1 MVKQLLT
8 SSIQTSE
15 RATNCHLNVHTALFS
30 CQRVSEHIAVIEDDI
45 WRDRSKNK
53 RIWEVKT
60 CQILFPR
67 EDSLKLMEKK
77 RHLWQ
82 VFITCFSSLPSFNC
96 FFFWVFWIWSWQRRT
111 KSFPF
116 KYLVHSLLQYVYANT
131 WWEGAGSSVGGTSG
145 YILPDCKNY
154 PDGFVDTF
162 FFNLL
167 ARPCSRAV
175 DSMHKYT
182 GYWLNT

>member
-30 CQRVSEHIAVIEDDI
+30 CQRVSEHIGVIEDDI

-77 RHLWQ
+77 LHLWQ

-96 FFFWVFWIWSWQRRT
+96 CFFFEFSEFGHDREGLKVFHLNIWFTLCYSMYMQTLGEKGQGQVWGALQDIYYLTAKTIQMDLLTLFFLTCWQD
-111 KSFPF
+111 
-116 KYLVHSLLQYVYANT
+116 LVAVLLTACINT
-131 WWEGAGSSVGGTSG
+131 QD
-145 YILPDCKNY
+145 ID
-154 PDGFVDTF
+154 
-162 FFNLL
+162 
-167 ARPCSRAV
+167 
-175 DSMHKYT
+175 
-182 GYWLNT
+182 